1 MYNVREWWLKIAEG
15 LPVGGTTKVAHIED
29 GTGKSDSVLIYN
41 LVNGYGA
48 KCYRRGTSDWVSKD
62 SVNLVELAEALEIS
76 AKCDLPEDMGK
87 YLPSLNL
94 PYQSLASSYLLKRNI
109 DPESIDAYV
118 SQSRMRLI
126 FYGVDTSG
134 TFGYIGRDITEKHKA
149 KVVNYQTSKGRIQ
162 NLVLNI
168 SLSFNTVVLTED
180 ILSATKIQYVARR
193 YGLPL
198 GEVISLNGTKG
209 SDSLSLYLM
218 DKDVLIWLDGDSAG
232 VQGSVK
238 LYRDLQSIAKS
249 VKIIQGEGDPKDYSY
264 QDIQDI
270 VSTGTLDTGSNKVI
284 VQEVIKGD

>member
-1 MYNVREWWLKIAEG
+1 MYNVRDWWLKIAEG

-62 SVNLVELAEALEIS
+62 SVNLAELAEALEVS
-76 AKCDLPEDMGK
+76 AKSDLPVDMSK
-87 YLPSLNL
+87 YSPSLNL
-94 PYQSLASSYLLKRNI
+94 PHHRLATSYLLKRNI
-109 DPESIDAYV
+109 DPECVDAYV
-118 SQSRMRLI
+118 SKSRMRLI
-126 FYGVDTSG
+126 FCGVDTSG

-149 KVVNYQTSKGRIQ
+149 KVVNYQTDKGRIQ
-162 NLVLNI
+162 NLVLKTG
-168 SLSFNTVVLTED
+168 LSNSTVVLTED
-180 ILSATKIQYVARR
+180 ILSATKIQYVAKR

-198 GEVISLNGTKG
+198 GAVISLNGTKG
-209 SDSLSLYLM
+209 SDSLSLHLM

-232 VQGSVK
+232 VQGSIK

-249 VKIIQGEGDPKDYSY
+249 VKIVQGDGDPKDYNY

-270 VSTGTLDTGSNKVI
+270 VTTGTLDTGSNKVI
-284 VQEVIKGD
+284 IQEVIKGD